1 MRTRKRQ
8 TETAMNLRER
18 RMRGFLVCLALAGWM
33 VLSVSG
39 CATTDEGDI
48 PWNAPQPWEGA
59 PVIPGMNN

>member
-1 MRTRKRQ
+1 MLQ
-8 TETAMNLRER
+8 MASVLNSER
-18 RMRGFLVCLALAGWM
+18 WRSVAVCLALALWA
-33 VLSVSG
+33 VLSAAG